1 MATYAIGDIQGCF
14 DELKTL
20 LNKIDFNSDR
30 DQLWFCGDLVNRGPQ
45 SIETLRYVRDMGDN
59 AITVLGNHDLHL
71 LATAYGKKKTGK
83 KDTLDSILE
92 ATDRK
97 ELLKWLRQRPL
108 LHHDE
113 KLGITLVHA
122 AIHPKWSLKKA
133 KTLAREVEIIISGD
147 QHKDF
152 YKKMYGDK
160 PRNWDSLLSGYE
172 RYRFITNVFTRLRYC
187 ELDGKMALNAKS
199 APGKQPAKLYPW
211 YDIPGR
217 KTADQLII
225 FGHWSTLP
233 HAGREAINN
242 TYPLDSG
249 CIWGGR
255 LTAMRIDD
263 GSFEYVRLK
272 CAQKQQPALPEIS
285 AA

>member
-14 DELKTL
+14 DELRTL
-20 LNKIDFNSDR
+20 LTKINFKSDR
-30 DQLWFCGDLVNRGPQ
+30 DQLWLCGDLVNRGPQ
-45 SIETLRYVRDMGDN
+45 SIETLRFVRDLGAN

-71 LATAYGKKKTGK
+71 LATAYRNKKPGK
-83 KDTLDSILE
+83 KDTLDEIMM
-92 ATDRK
+92 AKDR
-97 ELLKWLRQRPL
+97 EQLLGWLRQQPL
-108 LHHDE
+108 IHHD
-113 KLGITLVHA
+113 KNLAITLVHA
-122 AIHPKWSLKKA
+122 AIHPRWSLKKA
-133 KTLAREVEIIISGD
+133 IKLAREVEAVLQSDSHIE
-147 QHKDF
+147 F
-152 YKKMYGDK
+152 YKTMYGDK
-160 PRNWDSLLSGYE
+160 PKNWDKTLQGYP

-187 ELDGKMALNAKS
+187 ELDGTMVLNAKS
-199 APGKQPAKLYPW
+199 APGKQPKRLFPW
-211 YDIPGR
+211 YEIPGR
-217 KTADQLII
+217 KTEQDVLI

-249 CIWGGR
+249 CVWGGR

-272 CAQKQQPALPEIS
+272 CSQKQAPSLPKTS